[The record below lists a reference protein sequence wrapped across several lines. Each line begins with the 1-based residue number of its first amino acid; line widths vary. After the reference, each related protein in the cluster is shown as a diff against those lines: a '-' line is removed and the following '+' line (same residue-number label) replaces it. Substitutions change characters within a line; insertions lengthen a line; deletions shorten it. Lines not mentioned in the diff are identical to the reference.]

1 MDLSYG
7 FYNSQN
13 QDRKYNATD
22 FTKIFDGIIQDGVFQ
37 TIGDHFQVIQNT
49 GSDNEC
55 KVKTGKAWLDHT
67 YTVNNIVQTLSFD
80 VVNVELY
87 SRIDAVVIEVNKT
100 TRTNDIKVIKGVESD
115 NPVKPSLEDPLDANN
130 KRYALAYITLK
141 GSENITVG
149 GDSMSVVK
157 NENIENNV
165 GANNNTDAT
174 HPLLPYVAGAMQVFD
189 SETVS
194 PLVNQMYAAI
204 EYWFENEKDTLSSD
218 AAVHLQEEIDDLI
231 VVGTDPLTSLSQL
244 DNGKIYLQYEE

>member
-37 TIGDHFQVIQNT
+37 TIGDHFQITQNT

-80 VVNVELY
+80 KVAVELY
-87 SRIDAVVIEVNKT
+87 SRIDAVVIEVNQT
-100 TRTNDIKVIKGVESD
+100 TRTNDIKIIKGTESD
-115 NPVKPSLEDPLDANN
+115 NPTKPSLEDSRDVNN

-157 NENIENNV
+157 DENIENNV

-174 HPLLPYVAGAMQVFD
+174 HPVLPYVAGAMQVLTSTELIQRTEAQILNWFD
-189 SETVS
+189 NMKDQLSE
-194 PLVNQMYAAI
+194 
-204 EYWFENEKDTLSSD
+204 D

-231 VVGTDPLTSLSQL
+231 VVGTDPLTDISQL
-244 DNGKIYLQYEE
+244 ENGKMYLQYEE